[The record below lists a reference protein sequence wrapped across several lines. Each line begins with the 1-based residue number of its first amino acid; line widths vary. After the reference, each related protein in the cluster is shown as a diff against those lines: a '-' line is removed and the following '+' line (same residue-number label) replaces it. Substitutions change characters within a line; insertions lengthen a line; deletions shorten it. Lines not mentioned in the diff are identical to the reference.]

1 MGAPG
6 APTLFFLHPGGV
18 GFCYSQAM
26 PSKRWL
32 LPPDPHPEAGSL
44 ATALGVSPF
53 LAQLLLSRGVTG
65 ADEGSRFLHPHLDH
79 LHDPESLPDMGPA
92 VERLARAVRD
102 GERILVH
109 GDYDVDGVC
118 AAALVTRVLRVVKAN
133 VEPFVPHRRQEGY
146 DLQVETVRR
155 KAAEGVKVIVTVD
168 CGTVAFEAAE
178 AARDLG
184 VDLIITDHHEPHP
197 SGRLPVALAV
207 INPKRPGCEY
217 PFHELCGTGVGFKL
231 CHALVRH
238 MGMETPAFRTHF
250 LDLLALATC
259 ADCMPLVDENRVFV
273 KHGLETLRKTKKAG
287 LKALMRV
294 AELGPAAVTTRSLGF
309 TLGPRINAIGRI
321 DAAEHALKLMLTSDD
336 AEADRLAL
344 MLESANRER
353 QQEQERILQE
363 AMRQAERFLEDR
375 ILVLSSDRWHP
386 GIIGIVASKISE
398 ALCRPTIM
406 MHVDEESGRA
416 RGSCRSVEGFH
427 IFEALDACRGHL
439 IRCGGHQAAAGFD
452 MALDQV
458 EPFRQALQDYAA
470 TTLPDEMLEPS
481 VRVDAELP
489 LEVLDIRFA
498 RELAL
503 LEPFGHGNHEPVF
516 VSHGLSIREQRRI
529 ASKVQDGADHLKLRV
544 DHPKMRQGLEVLFW
558 RAWVR
563 AEECLPE
570 TTIDACYT
578 VDLNPFNG
586 YLNLQ
591 LTLKDMRP
599 CKRGAA
605 LAVR

>member
-1 MGAPG
+1 
-6 APTLFFLHPGGV
+6 
-18 GFCYSQAM
+18 M

-32 LPPDPHPEAGSL
+32 LPPTPAPEAESL
-44 ATALGVSPF
+44 AASLGISP
-53 LAQLLLSRGVTG
+53 LVAHLLLSRGIETDDAG
-65 ADEGSRFLHPHLDH
+65 GQFLHPHLDH
-79 LHDPESLPDMGPA
+79 LHNPELLPDIEPA
-92 VERLARAVRD
+92 TERLARAIQTGD
-102 GERILVH
+102 RILVH

-118 AAALVTRVLRVVKAN
+118 AAALVTRVLRVLKAN

-184 VDLIITDHHEPHP
+184 LDLIITDHHEPHP
-197 SGRLPVALAV
+197 DGRLPVALALV
-207 INPKRPGCEY
+207 NPKRPDSRY
-217 PFHELCGTGVGFKL
+217 PFPELCGTGVGFKL
-231 CHALVRH
+231 CHALVRRL
-238 MGMETPAFRTHF
+238 GMETPAFRTQF

-259 ADCMPLVDENRVFV
+259 ADCMPLVGENRVFV

-294 AELGPAAVTTRSLGF
+294 AELGPAAITTRSLGF
-309 TLGPRINAIGRI
+309 ALGPRINAIGRI

-336 AEADRLAL
+336 GEADRLAD

-363 AMRQAERFLEDR
+363 ALRQAERLMEDR
-375 ILVLSSDRWHP
+375 ILVLSSTRWHA
-386 GIIGIVASKISE
+386 GIIGIVASKITE

-406 MHVDEESGRA
+406 VSVDDEAGRA

-427 IFEALDACRGHL
+427 IFDALDACRGHL
-439 IRCGGHQAAAGFD
+439 IRCGGHRAAAGFD
-452 MALDQV
+452 ILPENL
-458 EPFRQALQDYAA
+458 EPFRLALQQYAE
-470 TTLPDEMLEPS
+470 TTLSDELLEPC

-489 LEVLDIRFA
+489 LDALDLRLA

-516 VSHGLSIREQRRI
+516 VSRGLSVREQRRI
-529 ASKVQDGADHLKLRV
+529 ASKVPNGTDHLKLRV
-544 DHPKMRQGLEVLFW
+544 EHPKMRYGLEALFW
-558 RAWVR
+558 RAWPR
-563 AEECLPE
+563 AEECPPQGA
-570 TTIDACYT
+570 IDACYT
-578 VDLNPFNG
+578 VELSHFNG
-586 YLNLQ
+586 YVNLQLNLQ
-591 LTLKDMRP
+591 DLRA
-599 CKRGAA
+599 CKRTGSYGQGEQS
-605 LAVR
+605 